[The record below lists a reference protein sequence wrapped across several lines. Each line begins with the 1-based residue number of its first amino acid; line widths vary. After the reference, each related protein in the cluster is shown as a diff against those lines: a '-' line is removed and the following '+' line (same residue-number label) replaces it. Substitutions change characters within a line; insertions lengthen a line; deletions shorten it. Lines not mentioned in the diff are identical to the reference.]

1 MTERSRARTK
11 SQEITAKIQQCVL
24 VIFNSHHQHS
34 KTRLEMSPLQIAA
47 ASALLLA
54 CVYLSVGTPE
64 TATTGTED
72 IDEAIIKR
80 TFNEAIN
87 AKIAVEDYFKGEID
101 DYLKDVYG
109 NKDQDVSATCS
120 SLQDR
125 IVLPCLQ
132 NVPGCNSTVNVSKN
146 LNYLL
151 YMYSHVLGF
160 IYQSSTDEAQMV
172 KLDYLEMIYHR
183 LTSQMQ
189 RYLQACNLSHG
200 DTVSFKHQ
208 DIDMTVKK
216 LQVTESDNIRIA
228 EEVLCQLKDRA
239 REAMHQVGKINRG
252 LYGYGFCKIRHVL
265 NKKCPTRQTAKA

>member
-1 MTERSRARTK
+1 
-11 SQEITAKIQQCVL
+11 
-24 VIFNSHHQHS
+24 
-34 KTRLEMSPLQIAA
+34 MSPLQIAA

-54 CVYLSVGTPE
+54 CVYLSVGKPIPE

-72 IDEAIIKR
+72 IDKAIIKR

-87 AKIAVEDYFKGEID
+87 AKIAVEDYFKGVID

-109 NKDQDVSATCS
+109 NKDRDVSATCS

-125 IVLPCLQ
+125 IVLPCPQ
-132 NVPGCNSTVNVSKN
+132 NVSGCNSTVNVSKN

-160 IYQSSTDEAQMV
+160 IYQRSTNEAQMV

-189 RYLQACNLSHG
+189 RYLQAHNLSCR
-200 DTVSFKHQ
+200 DAMCSKHE
-208 DIDMTVKK
+208 DIDGRIGA
-216 LQVTESDNIRIA
+216 LQLEFTDMKIA
-228 EEVLCQLKDRA
+228 EDTLCHLRNMA
-239 REAMHQVGKINRG
+239 ISAMHQVRTIDSG
-252 LYGYGFCKIRHVL
+252 LYEWRFCKIRHVL
-265 NKKCPTRQTAKA
+265 NGKCPTRQTAKA